1 MVRRIFAVVL
11 IVLGLGTIGAAIA
24 SGTIWRPDDRVTLT
38 LPATP
43 DVPVVITA
51 PGVLNAVDN
60 DVDVR
65 VVGAAADSPIVL
77 AMARESDVLAWV
89 ADAPYWEI
97 TGLADW
103 ETLAYTDSR
112 DAATADPSETAT
124 EATDAAT
131 DATDAPT
138 DATEAA
144 EEPAPVETVPNPT
157 GSDLWV
163 EELTGTG
170 ELAYSWTAIPG
181 RWVMLVAT
189 DGTQPAPQVEL
200 TWDREVETPFVQP
213 GIILGSVVLLLG
225 LGLLVMQLLA
235 DAEKRRARRAA
246 VTPTAAGAVDDAVP
260 AVVATDGERPLT
272 RREIRLADEARRRG
286 ARPESAA
293 AADQDAGAVG
303 DQTETIPAVPAEAE
317 PAEDRAPGA
326 HAAPAAA
333 PEAAVDEP
341 ADDAGELDAWVRSG
355 SASPLMHEGD
365 RTTPAD
371 LEVGAGERT
380 DEHAAVQPPEA
391 TPSDEEPPARESWWR
406 RRSARRSEEPVVAA
420 ESASTQESEQAA
432 NEQAAEADRPE
443 PVTQTGQAGQADHA
457 AEVVGNGADEPA
469 AGDDVPAAGETDEIP
484 AVRPDDEGD
493 PQEWGASWRQTWGL
507 GSAEPDQTDPDDE
520 PKEGDR

>member
-1 MVRRIFAVVL
+1 VRRIFAVVL
-11 IVLGLGTIGAAIA
+11 IVLGLSTIGAAIA

-51 PGVLNAVDN
+51 PGVLNAVD
-60 DVDVR
+60 DEVDVR
-65 VVGAAADSPIVL
+65 IVGAGADSPLVL
-77 AMARESDVLAWV
+77 AMGRESDVLAWI

-112 DAATADPSETAT
+112 DTASSGQSET
-124 EATDAAT
+124 AT
-131 DATDAPT
+131 DATDAT
-138 DATEAA
+138 DATTDAP
-144 EEPAPVETVPNPT
+144 EEPAPSETVPNPA

-170 ELAYSWTAIPG
+170 ELAYSWTAVPG

-189 DGTQPAPQVEL
+189 DGTAPAPQVEL

-225 LGLLVMQLLA
+225 LGLLIMQLLA

-246 VTPTAAGAVDDAVP
+246 AAPTAAVGGDVAVP
-260 AVVATDGERPLT
+260 AVATAEGERPMT

-286 ARPESAA
+286 ARPESGTR
-293 AADQDAGAVG
+293 DEKRGGAVG
-303 DQTETIPAVPAEAE
+303 DETETMPAVSAEAQAAE
-317 PAEDRAPGA
+317 PEAPG
-326 HAAPAAA
+326 A
-333 PEAAVDEP
+333 PEAAEVPEAPGAAPEDRPEEP

-371 LEVGAGERT
+371 LEVGVVETSGEQ
-380 DEHAAVQPPEA
+380 AVAQPRHA
-391 TPSDEEPPARESWWR
+391 TPPAEEAPARESWWR
-406 RRSARRSEEPVVAA
+406 RRSARRSEAPVAA
-420 ESASTQESEQAA
+420 AEPAAAGESDH
-432 NEQAAEADRPE
+432 AAEADQP
-443 PVTQTGQAGQADHA
+443 DHA
-457 AEVVGNGADEPA
+457 DRPDRATHAAQAADVVEHEIDEPA
-469 AGDDVPAAGETDEIP
+469 AGGDVPATGETDEIP
-484 AVRPDDEGD
+484 TVRSDDEGD

-507 GSAEPDQTDPDDE
+507 GAVDPDQAGPDDE
-520 PKEGDR
+520 PKEGGR